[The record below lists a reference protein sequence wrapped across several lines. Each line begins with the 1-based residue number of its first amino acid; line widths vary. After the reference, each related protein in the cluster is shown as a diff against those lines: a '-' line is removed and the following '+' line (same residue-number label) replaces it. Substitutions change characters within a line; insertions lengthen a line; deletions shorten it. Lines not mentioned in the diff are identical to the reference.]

1 MVGRYILSGIEYTD
15 VVTEK
20 HYKKE
25 IRALLSRTVSFVV
38 TFGLLYLMYTLLS
51 GGVSWIDFIGLTI
64 SVGIVSFVFDFI
76 SLKQSY
82 EKNKE
87 LL

>member
-1 MVGRYILSGIEYTD
+1 M
-15 VVTEK
+15 TEK